1 MVKTIVQI
9 TRADESYI
17 ELSSN
22 LEGVD
27 IGFYPYQD
35 NSYSEAGQTVCI
47 SVYKEEVQDLIDA
60 LKVVNRMTQPVS

>member
-22 LEGVD
+22 LDSVD
-27 IGFYPYQD
+27 ITFYPYLSPE
-35 NSYSEAGQTVCI
+35 NTYTAAGQPKSIT
-47 SVYKEEVQDLIDA
+47 VYKDEVEDLIDA
-60 LKVVNRMTQPVS
+60 LNKMIKV